1 MSRRRGFT
9 LVEAVTALAVVAA
22 IVVAAQRLLVSS
34 ARTTA
39 AERAAT
45 RAQLVAQQVLAEA
58 RVHALPLGV
67 VTGMAADGV
76 RFEREIRRS
85 EHPALREVHVRTQV
99 EAIPG
104 SGCEL
109 VEVLRAAPAP

>member
-1 MSRRRGFT
+1 VTRRGFT

-22 IVVAAQRLLVSS
+22 VVVTTQHLLASS
-34 ARTTA
+34 ARTVA

-45 RAQLVAQQVLAEA
+45 RTQMAAQTLLAEA
-58 RVHALPLGV
+58 RVRALPLGL
-67 VTGMAADGV
+67 VTGTTADGV
-76 RFEREIRRS
+76 SFEREVRAAD
-85 EHPALREVHVRTQV
+85 HPALREVRVRTHV

-109 VEVLRAAPAP
+109 VEVLRAAAVP